1 MNSSSSFSPF
11 ADIYPDAKKIETVGS
26 TCDSYVVR
34 RYGKLHFV
42 KKLKS
47 DLSADPRYV
56 AAIQK
61 EFNVGY
67 NLDHPNIVRYEKV
80 GNDYIVL
87 DYVDGRTLKEI
98 IKEDREYFSN
108 KRRSDKFV
116 HQLLSAIGYMHQH
129 SVVHLDLKPDNIM
142 LTNVSNDVK
151 VLDLG
156 FCYTDSYND
165 TMGRTDKYA
174 APEQTDGLGNVD
186 ARTDIFAFGR
196 ILQQIPKLPHI
207 YNKIADKCTNFDK
220 SKRFQSVQDIE
231 KYLDSSLEKRRRF
244 KYSIFTLFAVL
255 IIFSAFYIGTKYQE
269 NSSASKF
276 DSIKVYTANSETLGE
291 DSAKVKAS
299 SNVTSSNIKS
309 NVTLA
314 NTATD
319 TLQLFRNAA
328 SKAIQ
333 KIFIRTLATY
343 RDSSY
348 ESSKSMD
355 FEKRQEELKTQSH
368 STVLRISRKYPTIS
382 NSEIEQSWYNEINGI
397 LGSLGQAMLRN
408 DGRVQ

>member
-47 DLSADPRYV
+47 DLSSDPRYV

-67 NLDHPNIVRYEKV
+67 NLDHPNIVRYENV

-98 IKEDREYFSN
+98 IKEDREHFSD
-108 KRRSDKFV
+108 KRRFDKFV

-207 YNKIADKCTNFDK
+207 YNKIADKCTNSDK

-231 KYLDSSLEKRRRF
+231 KYLDSYLEKRRRF

-255 IIFSAFYIGTKYQE
+255 IIFSSFYIGTKYQE
-269 NSSASKF
+269 NSSASKV

-291 DSAKVKAS
+291 DSVKVKAS
-299 SNVTSSNIKS
+299 PNVTSSNIKS

-348 ESSKSMD
+348 ESSKSID

-368 STVLRISRKYPTIS
+368 SAVLRISRKYPTIS

-397 LGSLGQAMLRN
+397 LGSLGQVMLRN